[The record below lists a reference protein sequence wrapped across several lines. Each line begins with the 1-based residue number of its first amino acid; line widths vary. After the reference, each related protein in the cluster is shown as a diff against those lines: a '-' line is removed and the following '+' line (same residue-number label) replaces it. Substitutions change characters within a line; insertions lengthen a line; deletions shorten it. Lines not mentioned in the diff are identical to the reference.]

1 MIGTISIRT
10 VEALAPG
17 QTLWDAA
24 LSGFG
29 CRRQISAAVY
39 IVKYRT
45 GGAQRFLTIGKHGP
59 WTPDKARKEAR
70 RLLGEVAA
78 GSDPASQKAE
88 EKRQLADTLA
98 AVAEAYLAVASRRL
112 RPKSLAVTQR
122 YLRIAWAPLHGVSVF
137 SLSRREIASRLRELT
152 SESGP
157 DAALGARR
165 ALSAMFT
172 WAIGEGYELPANP
185 VAGTNRPEIGASRDR
200 VLTPDEL
207 RSIWHACGD
216 DNYGR
221 IVRLLMLTAQR
232 RSEIGSLRWSEL
244 AGDCILL
251 PASRTKNHSSHSLP
265 LTPAALSLL
274 PPRRGSYVFG
284 LRGGFSEWSIAK
296 ARLDEH
302 IAEME
307 GKAIADW
314 RLHDLR
320 RTAATMMADRL
331 GILPHIIETIL
342 NHTGGHKSGEAGVYN
357 RARYTPEVREALTRW
372 ADHIERIAA
381 RPLSLTLERVEG

>member
-39 IVKYRT
+39 IVKYRAS
-45 GGAQRFLTIGKHGP
+45 GSQRFLTIGKHGP
-59 WTPDKARKEAR
+59 WTPDKARREAK
-70 RLLGEVAA
+70 RLLGEVAT
-78 GSDPASQKAE
+78 GSDPATAKAE
-88 EKRQLADTLA
+88 AKLRDADTLA
-98 AVAEAYLAVASRRL
+98 AVSDVYLTAASAKL
-112 RPKSLAVTQR
+112 RPKSLAVTRR
-122 YLRIAWAPLHGVSVF
+122 YLRVAWAPLHGVSVF
-137 SLSRREIASRLRELT
+137 ALTRRDIASRLRELT

-172 WAIGEGYELPANP
+172 WAIGEGYDLPANP

-207 RSIWHACGD
+207 RSIWLACDD

-221 IVRLLMLTAQR
+221 IVRLLALTAQR
-232 RSEIGSLRWSEL
+232 RSEIGSLRWAEL
-244 AGDCILL
+244 TADCIVL
-251 PASRTKNHSSHSLP
+251 PASRTKNHTPHSLP
-265 LTPAALSLL
+265 LTPAALALL
-274 PPRRGSYVFG
+274 PPRRGAFVFG
-284 LRGGFSEWSIAK
+284 LRGGFSEWSVAK
-296 ARLDEH
+296 ARLDER
-302 IAEME
+302 IAEIE
-307 GKAIADW
+307 GKAIAPW

-320 RTAATMMADRL
+320 RTAATLMADRL

-342 NHTGGHKSGEAGVYN
+342 NHTGGHRAGEAGVYN
-357 RARYTPEVREALTRW
+357 RARYSAEVRAALTAW
-372 ADHIERIAA
+372 ADHIA
-381 RPLSLTLERVEG
+381 SLTRA

>member
-45 GGAQRFLTIGKHGP
+45 AGAQRFLTIGKHGP

-78 GSDPASQKAE
+78 GSDPQAAKAE
-88 EKRQLADTLA
+88 AKRQLADTLA
-98 AVAEAYLAVASRRL
+98 AVADAYLTVASRRL

-122 YLRIAWAPLHGVSVF
+122 YLRVAWAPLHGVSVF
-137 SLSRREIASRLRELT
+137 SLTRREIASRLRELT
-152 SESGP
+152 DECGP

-200 VLTPDEL
+200 VLTDAEL
-207 RSIWHACGD
+207 AAIWTACGD

-221 IVRLLMLTAQR
+221 IVRLLMLTGQR

-251 PASRTKNHSSHSLP
+251 PASRTKNHSPHSLP

-296 ARLDEH
+296 ARLDERSGVH
-302 IAEME
+302 N
-307 GKAIADW
+307 W

-357 RARYTPEVREALTRW
+357 RARYSAEVAAALTAW
-372 ADHIERIAA
+372 ADHIARIV
-381 RPLSLTLERVEG
+381 SGTGGE

>member
-1 MIGTISIRT
+1 
-10 VEALAPG
+10 
-17 QTLWDAA
+17 
-24 LSGFG
+24 
-29 CRRQISAAVY
+29 
-39 IVKYRT
+39 
-45 GGAQRFLTIGKHGP
+45 
-59 WTPDKARKEAR
+59 
-70 RLLGEVAA
+70 LGEVAT

-88 EKRQLADTLA
+88 AKLRDRDTLA
-98 AVAEAYLAVASRRL
+98 SVAEAYLTVASRRL

-122 YLRIAWAPLHGVSVF
+122 YLRIAWAPLHSVSVF
-137 SLSRREIASRLRELT
+137 ALARREIASRLRELT

-221 IVRLLMLTAQR
+221 IVRLLALTAQR

-244 AGDCILL
+244 TGDCICL
-251 PASRTKNHSSHSLP
+251 PASRTKNHTPHSLP
-265 LTPAALSLL
+265 LSPAAVALL

-284 LRGGFSEWSIAK
+284 LRGGFSEWSVAK
-296 ARLDEH
+296 ARLDARSGVH
-302 IAEME
+302 N
-307 GKAIADW
+307 W

-331 GILPHIIETIL
+331 GILPHIVETIL

-357 RARYTPEVREALTRW
+357 RARYSAEVREALTRW

-381 RPLSLTLERVEG
+381 RPLSLERVEG